1 MKGDDMN
8 KADLP
13 FLSAAALA
21 ELIRR
26 REVSPLDA
34 TEAYLERIEAVDG
47 KLHSYITICR
57 EDALQAARQAEAAI
71 GRGTYAGPLH
81 GLPFAVKDQF
91 WTKGIRTTGG
101 SKLLAD
107 FIPDT
112 DATVVA
118 RLKAAGAILLGKL
131 NMSEFATGNSVVHPY
146 GTPRNPW
153 DLARNAGTSSSGSGA
168 ATAAFL
174 CATSLGE
181 DTGGSIRNP
190 ANNCGLVG
198 LRPTWGLV
206 SRYGML
212 GACWSMDTGGPISRT
227 AEDCALTLQAIA
239 GHDVRDPYTATVPVP
254 DYRAGLDSGIKGMR
268 LGVVQNALEADF
280 IHPQVKAAVT
290 KAIADLQGLGASVQE
305 VSLSLLPCAAAVTRA
320 ILAVESASLHR
331 DWLRTRLHEYD
342 HNVQL
347 DFLTGAIMPAQLYYR
362 AQKLRGLIRAQV
374 LAALQTVDVLVL
386 PSSSEPAPLL
396 PIRPG
401 IKSKEEARQRMAG
414 RRSLTGMFN
423 LANVPALSV
432 PCGFAAVEGQ
442 DLPMG
447 LQLVGRPFED
457 GLLLR
462 VAHAYE
468 QETPWHTRRPPI

>member
-1 MKGDDMN
+1 MKGRDMN

-21 ELIRR
+21 KLIRQ
-26 REVSPLDA
+26 REVSPVEA
-34 TEAYLERIEAVDG
+34 TEAYLDRIAAVDG

-57 EDALQAARQAEAAI
+57 EEALQTARQAEAAI
-71 GRGTYAGPLH
+71 GRGEYLGPLH
-81 GLPFAVKDQF
+81 GIPCAVKDQF

-118 RLKAAGAILLGKL
+118 RLKTAGAILLGKL

-146 GTPRNPW
+146 GTPHNPW

-206 SRYGML
+206 SRFGMMAA
-212 GACWSMDTGGPISRT
+212 GWSMDIGGPMSRT
-227 AEDCALTLQAIA
+227 AEDCAITLQAIA
-239 GHDVRDPYTATVPVP
+239 GHDPRDLYSATTPVP
-254 DYRAGLDSGIKGMR
+254 DYRAGLDGHIKGIR
-268 LGVVQNALEADF
+268 LGVVQDALEADF
-280 IHPQVKAAVT
+280 IQPQVKAAVA
-290 KAIADLQGLGASVQE
+290 KAITDLKGLGADIQE
-305 VSLSLLPCAAAVTRA
+305 VSLPLLPCAAAVTRA
-320 ILAVESASLHR
+320 IIGVESASLHHH
-331 DWLRTRLHEYD
+331 WLRTRLHEYD

-347 DFLTGAIMPAQLYYR
+347 DFLTGAVMPGQLYYR
-362 AQKLRGLIRAQV
+362 AQKLRELIRREV
-374 LAALQTVDVLVL
+374 LAALREVDVLAL
-386 PSSSEPAPLL
+386 PSSSEPAALL
-396 PIRPG
+396 PTTPG

-414 RRSLTGMFN
+414 RRSLTGAFN

-432 PCGFAAVEGQ
+432 PCGFVAVEGK
-442 DLPMG
+442 DLPVG
-447 LQLVGRPFED
+447 LQLVGRPFDD
-457 GLLLR
+457 GMLLR

-468 QETPWHTRRPPI
+468 QATPWHTRRPPI

>member
-1 MKGDDMN
+1 MN

-13 FLSAAALA
+13 FLSAAALG
-21 ELIRR
+21 ELIRK
-26 REVSPLDA
+26 REVSPVEA
-34 TEAYLERIEAVDG
+34 TEAYLERIDAVDAT
-47 KLHSYITICR
+47 LRSYITVCR
-57 EDALQAARQAEAAI
+57 DEAIAAAREALQAITQ
-71 GRGTYAGPLH
+71 GRHLGPLH
-81 GLPFAVKDQF
+81 GVPFAVKDQF

-101 SKLLAD
+101 SRLLAD
-107 FIPDT
+107 FVPQE

-118 RLKAAGAILLGKL
+118 RLKAAGGILLGKL

-153 DLARNAGTSSSGSGA
+153 DLGRNAGTSSSGSGA

-212 GACWSMDTGGPISRT
+212 GASWSMDIGGPISRT
-227 AEDCALTLQAIA
+227 VEDCALTLQVIA
-239 GHDVRDPYTATVPVP
+239 GHDPHDPYTARVALP
-254 DYRAGLDSGIKGMR
+254 DYRAGLMGNITGVR
-268 LGVVQNALEADF
+268 IGVVQEGVHADF
-280 IHPQVKAAVT
+280 VYPQVRAAVS
-290 KAIADLQGLGASVQE
+290 KAIADLKDLGATIEE
-305 VSLSLLPCAAAVTRA
+305 VSLPLLPCAAAVTRA

-331 DWLRTRLHEYD
+331 DWLRTRLSEYD

-347 DFLTGAIMPAQLYYR
+347 DFLTGAIMPAQLYYK
-362 AQKLRGLIRAQV
+362 AQKLRELIRRQV
-374 LAALQTVDVLVL
+374 FAALRKVDVLAL

-396 PIRPG
+396 PKEPG
-401 IKSKEEARQRMAG
+401 IKSKEEARQRIAG
-414 RRSLTGMFN
+414 RRSLTGVFN

-432 PCGFAAVEGQ
+432 PCGFVALDGKE
-442 DLPMG
+442 LPIG
-447 LQLVGRPFED
+447 LQLAGRPFED

-462 VAHAYE
+462 VAYAYE
-468 QETPWHTRRPPI
+468 QSTPWHTRRPSI

>member
-1 MKGDDMN
+1 MKGHDMN

-13 FLSAAALA
+13 FLSAASLG
-21 ELIRR
+21 ELIRKR
-26 REVSPLDA
+26 DVSPFEA
-34 TEAYLERIEAVDG
+34 TEAYLERIEAMD
-47 KLHSYITICR
+47 KRLHSYITVCR

-71 GRGTYAGPLH
+71 GRGEYLGPMH
-81 GLPFAVKDQF
+81 GIPFAVKDQF

-118 RLKAAGAILLGKL
+118 RLKTAGAILLGKL

-146 GTPRNPW
+146 GTPHNPW

-206 SRYGML
+206 SRYGMM
-212 GACWSMDTGGPISRT
+212 GACWSMDIGGPMSRT
-227 AEDCALTLQAIA
+227 AEDCAITLQAIA
-239 GHDVRDPYTATVPVP
+239 GHDPRDPYTATIALP
-254 DYRAGLDSGIKGMR
+254 DYRARLDGHVQGLR
-268 LGVVQNALEADF
+268 LGVVQEALEADF

-290 KAIADLQGLGASVQE
+290 QAITDLKGLGASVQQ
-305 VSLSLLPCAAAVTRA
+305 VSLPLLPCAAAVTRA
-320 ILAVESASLHR
+320 ILAVESASLHHE
-331 DWLRTRLHEYD
+331 WLRTRLHEYD
-342 HNVQL
+342 HNVRL

-362 AQKLRGLIRAQV
+362 AQKLRGLIRTQV
-374 LAALQTVDVLVL
+374 LAALQTVDVLVS

-396 PIRPG
+396 PSGPG
-401 IKSKEEARQRMAG
+401 IKSKEEARQRMSG
-414 RRSLTGMFN
+414 RRSLTGVFN

-432 PCGFAAVEGQ
+432 PCGFAAVESQ
-442 DLPMG
+442 ELPVG
-447 LQLVGRPFED
+447 LQLVGRAFED

-468 QETPWHTRRPPI
+468 QATPWHTRRPPI